1 MTSTYKFRGV
11 PLSSGITAEIL
22 PHIFPNGEAANRAQI
37 VSSVTAHHAK
47 LGGLQAEGDV
57 TSMVKKALG
66 VLAKDG
72 RVESVSHGFWRFTTP
87 SVEAGRNEP
96 IDMGEG
102 AETVYVYY
110 FPAYQ
115 DQAAYL
121 GNDTWPIKIGM
132 TKGDAPRRI
141 TEQSSTCM
149 PESPIVGLRY
159 KCPNAGQLERAI
171 HLVLK
176 SRNKHITGAPG
187 KEWFMS
193 SVNEVLS
200 IISFTEQSE

>member
-1 MTSTYKFRGV
+1 MTTSYKFRGI
-11 PLSSGITAEIL
+11 PLSSGIAIELL
-22 PHIFPNGEAANRAQI
+22 PHLFASGEATNRPNI
-37 VSSVTAHHAK
+37 VRRLVDHHAES
-47 LGGLQAEGDV
+47 GGMQAEGDV
-57 TSMVKKALG
+57 TAMVKKALST
-66 VLAKDG
+66 LAKEG
-72 RVESVSHGFWRFTTP
+72 RVESVSYGFWRFTLPAT
-87 SVEAGRNEP
+87 EAGRNEP

>member
-1 MTSTYKFRGV
+1 MTSTYKFRGI
-11 PLSSGITAEIL
+11 PLTSGIATEIL
-22 PHIFPNGEAANRAQI
+22 PRIFANGEAANRPQI
-37 VSSVTAHHAK
+37 VSRVIAHHAE
-47 LGGLQAEGDV
+47 LGGLQADGDA
-57 TSMVKKALG
+57 TTMVKKALS
-66 VLAKDG
+66 VLAKEN

-87 SVEAGRNEP
+87 PTEAGRNEP
-96 IDMGEG
+96 IDAGDG
-102 AETVYVYY
+102 DETVYVYY

-115 DQAAYL
+115 DQAAHL
-121 GNDTWPIKIGM
+121 GKDTWPIKIGM
-132 TKGDAPRRI
+132 TKGEAPRRI

-149 PESPIVGLRY
+149 PETPIVGLRY
-159 KCPNAGQLERAI
+159 KCKNAAHLERAI

-200 IISFTEQSE
+200 IISFTEGSE